1 VVSGLPPEGGG
12 LTVAVLEIARWQCIL
27 GHACT
32 ILTGSHHGPKL
43 PSSMTDLLSEAGVLV
58 SEFPVRGPDKF
69 RYLLNFRKFL
79 EQEGRSFDLFVLHG
93 SYQYATFAAA
103 AFCQKARIPYI
114 FTPHGSLDPAVR
126 RKHSFRNRLVDF
138 SYHDRVIRPAVAWHF
153 TSEEERSDCE
163 RQVWS
168 RSSVE
173 PLGIDVDR
181 IPVGGRTGKFRKRY
195 EVPADAMLF
204 LFLSRITRKKGIG
217 ILIEAFRRLTVDNPN
232 VFLAL
237 CGPVDEDMRGI
248 LREALDDG
256 KLGRRL
262 IVTGLVLGDNK
273 DEAFFDS
280 DCFVLPTYSENF
292 GIAAF
297 EALAY
302 GLPLLTTTGMNLHRE
317 ITASGRAIVVSPDA
331 VALHSALLNFVN
343 SKWSPTA
350 SPEEVRIW
358 LQNKFAWRVR
368 AENLIGHYV
377 AAM

>member
-1 VVSGLPPEGGG
+1 
-12 LTVAVLEIARWQCIL
+12 
-27 GHACT
+27 
-32 ILTGSHHGPKL
+32 
-43 PSSMTDLLSEAGVLV
+43 MTDLLSEAGVLI

-93 SYQYATFAAA
+93 SYQYATYAAA
-103 AFCQKARIPYI
+103 GFCQKAKIPYI

-126 RKHSFRNRLVDF
+126 RKHSLRNRLVDF
-138 SYHDRVIRPAVAWHF
+138 SYHDRVIRPAIAWHF
-153 TSEEERSDCE
+153 TSEEERIDCE
-163 RQVWS
+163 RQVWGKS
-168 RSSVE
+168 FVE

-181 IPVGGRTGKFRKRY
+181 IPIGGRTGKFRKRY
-195 EVPADAMLF
+195 EIPADAMLF
-204 LFLSRITRKKGIG
+204 LFLSRITRKKGID
-217 ILIEAFRRLTVDNPN
+217 ILIEAFRRLTVDSPN

-248 LREALDDG
+248 VREALDDA
-256 KLGRRL
+256 KVGRRL

-280 DCFVLPTYSENF
+280 DYFVLPTYSENF

-317 ITASGRAIVVSPDA
+317 ITASGRAIVVPPDA
-331 VALHSALLNFVN
+331 VALHSALLNLVN
-343 SKWSPTA
+343 SRWSPTA

-368 AENLIGHYV
+368 ADNLIGHYV